1 MADRAVRTMTNID
14 NEQDVSATVTLTTS
28 GTAGGRL

>member
-14 NEQDVSATVTLTTS
+14 NEQDVSATVTLTMT
-28 GTAGGRL
+28 GTADGPL